1 MPPPAPPAIG
11 RSSQVLAVVL
21 LGIQAALLAKALA
34 AGDWILDAGGRPL
47 FTDFSTIWVTGLQI
61 RHEPAVAA
69 YDWARHGAWERGWF
83 ATEGL
88 PSGWHYA
95 PSLLFVVW
103 ALALLPF
110 PLAFAGWVAST
121 GALYALAVQ
130 GIVRHRVAG
139 VLALAFPAVTWNAM
153 VGQTGTLTAA
163 LIGAALGLLERRP
176 VWAGIA
182 LGCLTY
188 KPQFGLLFP
197 LALAAGGHWRATA
210 AAAATAAGLIAASAL
225 AFGPRTWLAFAAN
238 IPALQSAVLEQNLNG
253 AHKLQSV
260 FGLLRFL
267 GAAPWAAYAVHA
279 AGLAFL
285 AGSVIALWRSRA
297 PYDLKAAW
305 LALATVLAT
314 PYAFVYDLGPRRRDR
329 VHDPIRADARRR
341 AVGRAGRRGGVPAR
355 PGLPGRAGAERTC
368 GDPAAGRMGGAS
380 LARGWS
386 AGGRGPRVRAGLGG
400 GRRRPGTGW
409 SRTVVGRAG
418 AGGVV
423 PLESL
428 SPGPRI
434 IRRGGTRLSTECHS
448 RPAPQHP
455 R

>member
-130 GIVRHRVAG
+130 AIVRHRVAG

-197 LALAAGGHWRATA
+197 LALAAGGHGRAVA
-210 AAAATAAGLIAASAL
+210 AAAATAAGLVAASAL
-225 AFGPRTWLAFAAN
+225 AFGPQTWLAFAAN

-279 AGLAFL
+279 AGLAVL
-285 AGSVIALWRSRA
+285 TGSVIALWRSRA

-314 PYAFVYDLGPRRRDR
+314 PYAFVYDLPVLAVAIAFMTRFALTRGVAPWDVPVVAAACLLVQAFPVVRGPSGLAA
-329 VHDPIRADARRR
+329 ILLL
-341 AVGRAGRRGGVPAR
+341 AGWVAQRWR
-355 PGLPGRAGAERTC
+355 
-368 GDPAAGRMGGAS
+368 AAGKPAVEARAFEPAS
-380 LARGWS
+380 A
-386 AGGRGPRVRAGLGG
+386 A
-400 GRRRPGTGW
+400 
-409 SRTVVGRAG
+409 AG
-418 AGGVV
+418 AG
-423 PLESL
+423 PAQ
-428 SPGPRI
+428 
-434 IRRGGTRLSTECHS
+434 GGLARW
-448 RPAPQHP
+448 
-455 R
+455 

>member
-34 AGDWILDAGGRPL
+34 AGDWILDVGGRPL

-130 GIVRHRVAG
+130 GIVRHRAAG

-225 AFGPRTWLAFAAN
+225 AFGPQTWLAFAAN

-267 GAAPWAAYAVHA
+267 GAAPGIAYAVHA
-279 AGLAFL
+279 ASLAL
-285 AGSVIALWRSRA
+285 VAGSVIALWRSRA
-297 PYDLKAAW
+297 PFDLKAAW

-314 PYAFVYDLGPRRRDR
+314 PYAFVYDLPVLAVAIAFMVRLALTRGIAPWDVPVVAAACLLIQAFPVVRGPSGLAAILLLAGWVAHRWRAFARPTVQAGAFEPACAEAGAGPDR
-329 VHDPIRADARRR
+329 A
-341 AVGRAGRRGGVPAR
+341 RGGV
-355 PGLPGRAGAERTC
+355 GR
-368 GDPAAGRMGGAS
+368 
-380 LARGWS
+380 L
-386 AGGRGPRVRAGLGG
+386 
-400 GRRRPGTGW
+400 
-409 SRTVVGRAG
+409 
-418 AGGVV
+418 
-423 PLESL
+423 
-428 SPGPRI
+428 
-434 IRRGGTRLSTECHS
+434 
-448 RPAPQHP
+448 
-455 R
+455 

>member
-182 LGCLTY
+182 LGCRTY
-188 KPQFGLLFP
+188 TPQVGLLFP

-314 PYAFVYDLGPRRRDR
+314 PYAFVYDLPVLAVAIAFMTRFALTRGVAPWDVPVVAAACLLVQAFPVVRGPSGLAAILLLAGWVAHRW
-329 VHDPIRADARRR
+329 RA
-341 AVGRAGRRGGVPAR
+341 
-355 PGLPGRAGAERTC
+355 AGALAAEARAFE
-368 GDPAAGRMGGAS
+368 PA
-380 LARGWS
+380 S
-386 AGGRGPRVRAGLGG
+386 AA
-400 GRRRPGTGW
+400 
-409 SRTVVGRAG
+409 AG
-418 AGGVV
+418 AG
-423 PLESL
+423 PAQ
-428 SPGPRI
+428 
-434 IRRGGTRLSTECHS
+434 GGLARL
-448 RPAPQHP
+448 
-455 R
+455 